1 MDIKET
7 LQKGYDKVEE
17 AVKNTV
23 DNCKLEV
30 KIAEKERDVKTLTKE
45 IGEIVVAE
53 LEGGAVM
60 SDVVMEK
67 YAAIKC
73 AKETIAELAKDKK
86 VTKITCPV
94 CGEKVPVENMYCGK
108 CGAQVREEAVEEEVE
123 AEEVEKESEGTTEE

>member
-30 KIAEKERDVKTLTKE
+30 KIAEKERDIKALTKE

-60 SDVVMEK
+60 SDAVMEK

-73 AKETIAELAKDKK
+73 AKEAIAELAKDKK
-86 VTKITCPV
+86 VTKVTCPA

-108 CGAQVREEAVEEEVE
+108 CGVQVKEETVEETVE
-123 AEEVEKESEGTTEE
+123 ETTTEETTTEE